1 MQMKNN
7 GLNGQGRTQPK
18 AHLADNS
25 VPTMSS
31 LEMVDYING
40 DRKSK
45 AEEEGLSFPCRKY
58 RQLSHKN
65 FMAKVPKV
73 LGGTSAKFLADDI
86 FTSGNG
92 AQSVRK
98 ICNFPKREACLMA
111 MSYSYELQ
119 AAVYDYMEELDRQR
133 DGYLA
138 HTINELQH
146 IVTSARQFSD
156 EDSSDAGHRLRKRQD
171 DLVLLEKAEYL
182 VKNLSQLPLNFGGGT
197 SGVK

>member
-1 MQMKNN
+1 MKNN
-7 GLNGQGRTQPK
+7 GLTGQGRTQPK
-18 AHLADNS
+18 TSLIDNS
-25 VPTMSS
+25 VSTMSS
-31 LEMVDYING
+31 LKMVAYIN
-40 DRKSK
+40 DERKSK
-45 AEEEGLSFPCRKY
+45 AEAEGLSFPCKEY
-58 RQLSHKN
+58 RVLQHKD
-65 FMAKVPKV
+65 FLKKTPKV
-73 LGGTSAKFLADDI
+73 LGEEHSAKF
-86 FTSGNG
+86 F
-92 AQSVRK
+92 AQYKDSTGRYLP
-98 ICNFPKREACLMA
+98 CYQFPKREACLMA

-156 EDSSDAGHRLRKRQD
+156 EDSSDAGRRLRRRQD

-197 SGVK
+197 SGAK

>member
-1 MQMKNN
+1 MKNN
-7 GLNGQGRTQPK
+7 GLNGQGQTQPK
-18 AHLADNS
+18 VSLVDNS

-31 LEMVDYING
+31 LEMVDYINAE
-40 DRKSK
+40 RKSK
-45 AEEEGLSFPCRKY
+45 AEAEGQKFPCKRYTKI
-58 RQLSHKN
+58 QHKHIL
-65 FMAKVPKV
+65 AKTPKV
-73 LGGTSAKFLADDI
+73 LGEGHSAKFLAQYSDS
-86 FTSGNG
+86 TG
-92 AQSVRK
+92 RELP
-98 ICNFPKREACLMA
+98 CYHYPKREACLIA

-119 AAVYDYMEELDRQR
+119 AAIYDYMEELDRQR

-156 EDSSDAGHRLRKRQD
+156 EDSSDAGSRLRRRKD

-197 SGVK
+197 CGAK